1 MINAGRCSLLCFCC
15 SCEWLAAVA
24 VCCAQFR
31 NFIWM
36 QRENASDKRHYSALY
51 STYSCVLKFFVHKF
65 SRLSYNA
72 NTHTQSVKCTVRQ
85 SMWFHLQNYFLYATF
100 RLIFPKENS
109 NEEKRIANSQ
119 QLVMS
124 LSVPV
129 ARLSWFKMQ
138 KKIVVW
144 KRTETNAK
152 CQVANELSKCTL
164 ILHSVCAKKIGIHEG
179 DHAMLYSIHCYICG
193 ASTFKIFQLSVVI
206 VSLAPLPSK
215 VLANDS

>member
-1 MINAGRCSLLCFCC
+1 MINAGRCTLLCSCC
-15 SCEWLAAVA
+15 SCEWLAVVAVA
-24 VCCAQFR
+24 VCCAQFW

-51 STYSCVLKFFVHKF
+51 STYLCVLKFFVHKF

-144 KRTETNAK
+144 KKDRNQCQMSSRKWAK
-152 CQVANELSKCTL
+152 QMHINFAFCLRKKNWNSWRWPRHVVQHSL
-164 ILHSVCAKKIGIHEG
+164 LHLRGFH
-179 DHAMLYSIHCYICG
+179 
-193 ASTFKIFQLSVVI
+193 F
-206 VSLAPLPSK
+206 
-215 VLANDS
+215 